1 MWKIILLLWS
11 IPLALGLVMLLRVV
25 GGAPAISDK
34 ESRLLFG
41 NAKEMTL
48 SLWIGFKFAV
58 LSALLFILGVV
69 EGLILINIGSVWL
82 VLVPPVTGL
91 GAMLFLV
98 QWLRSGSVGEAIQ
111 PSPRN
116 SSVFDF
122 HAR

>member
-25 GGAPAISDK
+25 GGVPAISDK

-48 SLWIGFKFAV
+48 SLWMGFKFAV
-58 LSALLFILGVV
+58 LSVLFFILGIV
-69 EGLILINIGSVWL
+69 ESLVLIHISSVWL
-82 VLVPPVTGL
+82 VLVPLVTGL

-98 QWLRSGSVGEAIQ
+98 LWLRSGSVAETIQ